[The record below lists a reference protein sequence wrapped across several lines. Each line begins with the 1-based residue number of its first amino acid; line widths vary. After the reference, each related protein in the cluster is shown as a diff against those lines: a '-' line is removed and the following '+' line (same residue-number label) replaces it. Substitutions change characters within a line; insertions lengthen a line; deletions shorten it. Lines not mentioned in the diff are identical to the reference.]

1 MELFIKLCK
10 FSWGLRHQFAKY
22 FIVGVSGF
30 ALNMTL
36 LIFAK
41 EYLGISAVV
50 ATSVIG
56 LFMLVFNFCLNKYWS
71 FKEKSMPHK
80 QFMRYLILAGG
91 DYFFAILTMYIF
103 HRLIGWDYRL
113 VNIGTVSAMVSW
125 NFLIYKY
132 WVYR

>member
-1 MELFIKLCK
+1 MELLIKLFK

-22 FIVGVSGF
+22 FIVGISGF
-30 ALNMTL
+30 VLNLAL

-56 LFMLVFNFCLNKYWS
+56 LFMLAFNFSLNKYWS

-80 QFMRYLILAGG
+80 QFVRYLILAAG
-91 DYFFAILTMYIF
+91 DYFFAILAMYVF
-103 HRLIGWDYRL
+103 HRLLGWDYRL
-113 VNIGTVSAMVSW
+113 VNIGAVAAMVSW
-125 NFLIYKY
+125 NFLLYKY
-132 WVYR
+132 WIYR

>member
-1 MELFIKLCK
+1 
-10 FSWGLRHQFAKY
+10 
-22 FIVGVSGF
+22 
-30 ALNMTL
+30 
-36 LIFAK
+36 
-41 EYLGISAVV
+41 
-50 ATSVIG
+50 
-56 LFMLVFNFCLNKYWS
+56 
-71 FKEKSMPHK
+71 
-80 QFMRYLILAGG
+80 MRYLILAGG